1 MESERPRGTWERMSA
16 MVAGSIPHA
25 WTTRCSAFFPNMRR
39 AVPDSPYV
47 RDRPVEPDVA
57 EEGAPVQLADAV
69 LRALGAKAERALGEK
84 EVGADPL
91 PRSHS
96 PTAEWYWTRLS
107 QFNNPLL
114 GTASYALG
122 AGRGGDNQS
131 SR

>member
-1 MESERPRGTWERMSA
+1 
-16 MVAGSIPHA
+16 MVAGSIPYA
-25 WTTRCSAFFPNMRR
+25 WSTRCSAFFPNMRR
-39 AVPDSPYV
+39 TVPDSPYV

-69 LRALGAKAERALGEK
+69 LRALDEK

-107 QFNNPLL
+107 QFNNSLL
-114 GTASYALG
+114 RTASYALE
-122 AGRGGDNQS
+122 AGRGGDNQN